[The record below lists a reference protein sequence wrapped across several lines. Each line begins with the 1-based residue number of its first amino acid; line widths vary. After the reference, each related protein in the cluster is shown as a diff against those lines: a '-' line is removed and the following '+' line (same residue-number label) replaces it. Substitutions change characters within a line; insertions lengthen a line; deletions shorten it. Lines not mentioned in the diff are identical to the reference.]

1 MKEIMLKKDMQTY
14 LQREIIHIRKTEA
27 SHLTE
32 IRDPSFVQGYKA
44 GQLAALEKALNY
56 LNFGIGMRE
65 L

>member
-1 MKEIMLKKDMQTY
+1 MKEIMLKEDMQTY
-14 LQREIIHIRKTEA
+14 LQREIIHIRRSDAAK
-27 SHLTE
+27 LTE
-32 IRDPSFVQGYKA
+32 IKDASFVQGYKA

>member
-14 LQREIIHIRKTEA
+14 LQREIIHIRKSNA
-27 SHLTE
+27 AHLTDVKE
-32 IRDPSFVQGYKA
+32 PSFVHGYKA